1 MRSMEEHVVETGME
15 EREELRRGERA
26 RVCLRNL
33 ERVRREKERVR
44 RRRRRSDRNIGW
56 MIG

>member
-1 MRSMEEHVVETGME
+1 MEEHVVETGME